1 MLNFLTGMF
10 LQFLTDA
17 EIYCIEV
24 FGFVHVDKDFEVV
37 GRLFFGHYFYV
48 KFVIFYVVL
57 MKICVFLSRVWFGA
71 IFVLFIIVFVWFL
84 GSFAELIFIFIV
96 PFLGSVCL

>member
-1 MLNFLTGMF
+1 
-10 LQFLTDA
+10 
-17 EIYCIEV
+17 
-24 FGFVHVDKDFEVV
+24 
-37 GRLFFGHYFYV
+37 
-48 KFVIFYVVL
+48 

-96 PFLGSVCL
+96 PFLSSVCL